1 MSDLAFG
8 FVANLSGANQ
18 RMVCLRSSARPNGAN
33 TNDCLLDGQHT
44 IDDPTAGVNL
54 VVEILQLL
62 LEILSLPLVKLDLR
76 PVKAI
81 AN

>member
-1 MSDLAFG
+1 
-8 FVANLSGANQ
+8 
-18 RMVCLRSSARPNGAN
+18 MVAN

-44 IDDPTAGVNL
+44 IDDLTVGVNL

-62 LEILSLPLVKLDLR
+62 LEILSLPLVKPDLL
-76 PVKAI
+76 PVKAA